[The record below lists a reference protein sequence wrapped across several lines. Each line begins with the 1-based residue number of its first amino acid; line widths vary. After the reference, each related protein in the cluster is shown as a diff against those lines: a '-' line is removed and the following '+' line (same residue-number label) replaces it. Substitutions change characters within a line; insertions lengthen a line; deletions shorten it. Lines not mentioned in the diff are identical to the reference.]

1 MKLLKKIEIWLGL
14 REPRW
19 WDVDAD
25 PIHMIQGR
33 GLLLALG
40 HRRATGGGL

>member
-19 WDVDAD
+19 WDGVEAD
-25 PIHMIQGR
+25 PVHLIQGR
-33 GLLLALG
+33 ALAAALN
-40 HRRATGGGL
+40 HRRACA